1 MFFVLA
7 FGIVIILVIVLLLI
21 AGERPIVVG

>member
-1 MFFVLA
+1 MFFAQA

-21 AGERPIVVG
+21 LRERPIVVG

>member
-1 MFFVLA
+1 MFFAQA

-21 AGERPIVVG
+21 ARERPIVIG